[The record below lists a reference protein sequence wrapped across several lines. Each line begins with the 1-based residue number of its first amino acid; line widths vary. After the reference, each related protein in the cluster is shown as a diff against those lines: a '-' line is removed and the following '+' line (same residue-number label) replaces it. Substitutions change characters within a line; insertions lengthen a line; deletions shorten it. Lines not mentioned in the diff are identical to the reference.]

1 MRINIQHRRRLER
14 NWGIS
19 RDYVANFV
27 AIATNI
33 HPSIYNMLKSHQKN
47 RGDQEPQ
54 FEFTEGWFRN
64 SGLYGLS
71 EKRQKQFFD
80 IFWSLSKEEREKPS
94 KEKKEFPLVLKARDN
109 LETILRTELYPATF
123 SAINNVW

>member
-1 MRINIQHRRRLER
+1 LSEKISPSVYSELKQHQI
-14 NWGIS
+14 G
-19 RDYVANFV
+19 
-27 AIATNI
+27 
-33 HPSIYNMLKSHQKN
+33 
-47 RGDQEPQ
+47 RGEQEPL
-54 FEFTEGWFRN
+54 FGFTEGWFRN

-71 EKRQKQFFD
+71 EKGQKQFFD